1 MQELKCKLV
10 GIAPIMF
17 HNERL
22 ANPSDPYTREIKK
35 LTSQRKKTEEIFEQI
50 KRIEWRA
57 GFYERDGC
65 PVVPS
70 DNVLGCFQNGAK
82 KTKRGQDFNASVI
95 APVAFFPLIYD
106 GPKKI
111 DDLYG
116 DGTSN
121 WVDYRSVVVNRA
133 RCMRA
138 RPIFREWELEVQL
151 QYDEEIFNLEDLQQC
166 IETAGE
172 RIGLC
177 ERRPRCGRFL
187 VEWSETKK
195 SKRAA

>member
-1 MQELKCKLV
+1 MQELKAKFV
-10 GIAPIMF
+10 GVAPIMF

-35 LTSQRKKTEEIFEQI
+35 LTGQRKKTEEIFEQI
-50 KRIEWRA
+50 KKIEWRA
-57 GFYERDGC
+57 GFYEQDGR

-70 DNVLGCFQNGAK
+70 DNVLGCIQNGSRK
-82 KTKRGQDFNASVI
+82 LKRGQDFNAAVI

-116 DGTSN
+116 DGTTLF
-121 WVDYRSVVVNRA
+121 VDYRSVVVNRA

-138 RPIFREWELEVQL
+138 RPIFREWELEIVL
-151 QYDEEIFNLEDLQQC
+151 NFDEEIFNRADLEQC
-166 IETAGE
+166 IEIAGE

-187 VEWSETKK
+187 VEWQGASKK
-195 SKRAA
+195 AA